1 MGTPSP
7 PGGCPSGPGG
17 VCKEG
22 ARPLTVARSPG
33 QADLGGDRATR
44 LSGSPRSRHCSPL
57 VLQAPHRTPCTSRC
71 HQGVPDSSDG
81 FPHAPGSSLTSH
93 PAPAAHKPSAQA
105 QLLRNTPGKLRYG
118 LFLSLPD
125 FVGTLPYSLL
135 TAGKTSA
142 QSFVFCFFFKYIHIH
157 IYTCVWGRMYM
168 HVDGYAYTHTH
179 TLA

>member
-22 ARPLTVARSPG
+22 ARPLAAARSPG

-71 HQGVPDSSDG
+71 HQGVPEAAMAS
-81 FPHAPGSSLTSH
+81 PTHRAAPSPRTQ
-93 PAPAAHKPSAQA
+93 PRQ
-105 QLLRNTPGKLRYG
+105 
-118 LFLSLPD
+118 
-125 FVGTLPYSLL
+125 
-135 TAGKTSA
+135 
-142 QSFVFCFFFKYIHIH
+142 
-157 IYTCVWGRMYM
+157 
-168 HVDGYAYTHTH
+168 HTNH
-179 TLA
+179 RHRHSC

>member
-33 QADLGGDRATR
+33 QADLGGDRATG

-57 VLQAPHRTPCTSRC
+57 VLQAPHCTPCTSRC

-93 PAPAAHKPSAQA
+93 PAPARSGSTQTIGSGTAAEKHTRKIKIWPF
-105 QLLRNTPGKLRYG
+105 LKL
-118 LFLSLPD
+118 
-125 FVGTLPYSLL
+125 
-135 TAGKTSA
+135 A
-142 QSFVFCFFFKYIHIH
+142 
-157 IYTCVWGRMYM
+157 
-168 HVDGYAYTHTH
+168 
-179 TLA
+179 